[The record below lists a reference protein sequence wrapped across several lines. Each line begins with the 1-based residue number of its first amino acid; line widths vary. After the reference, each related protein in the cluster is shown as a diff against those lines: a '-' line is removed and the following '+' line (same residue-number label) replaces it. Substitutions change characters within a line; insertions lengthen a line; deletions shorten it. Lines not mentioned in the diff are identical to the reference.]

1 MRINKS
7 RMHTVIKVKTHQEK
21 KAQQELKKI
30 RDSKAKEQQELN
42 KLQDTHTSA
51 TREAGRIAKARADEL
66 ASNRAFLHSL
76 SSQIRKQETRVD
88 EISTEEDQKREEL
101 IARSQSKQI
110 VEKLDAKQ
118 REQAAKEMERKE
130 QNVIDGHA
138 LRNRK
143 GLTK

>member
-1 MRINKS
+1 
-7 RMHTVIKVKTHQEK
+7 MHTIIKVKTHLEK
-21 KAQQELKKI
+21 KAQQELKTI

-88 EISTEEDQKREEL
+88 EIIVQEDHKREEL
-101 IARSQSKQI
+101 IARSQSKQM
-110 VEKLDAKQ
+110 VEKLDAKR
-118 REQAAKEMERKE
+118 REEAEKEMERKE

-138 LRNRK
+138 LRNRQ
-143 GLTK
+143 GLTR

>member
-1 MRINKS
+1 
-7 RMHTVIKVKTHQEK
+7 MHTVIKVKTHQEK

-51 TREAGRIAKARADEL
+51 TQEAGRIAKARADEL
-66 ASNRAFLHSL
+66 ANNRAFLHSL
-76 SSQIRKQETRVD
+76 SSQIRKKETRVD

-138 LRNRK
+138 LRNRQ

>member
-51 TREAGRIAKARADEL
+51 TREAGRIAKASADEL